1 MGRQAGAK
9 SCRQLTFKTKM
20 ASGKAAPALRQ
31 VKPLLSLDKHEA
43 RLRVLSLYK
52 AWHRQLPNILN
63 VRGTYESMPVTHK
76 ECRALIKSNFLKN
89 AHVKDIRV
97 IDMLVIKPQQDLREL
112 IEGWAQS
119 GHIMS
124 KFFQETR
131 TARPKDF
138 MSKFLSGRE

>member
-1 MGRQAGAK
+1 M
-9 SCRQLTFKTKM
+9 
-20 ASGKAAPALRQ
+20 
-31 VKPLLSLDKHEA
+31 LSLDKHEA

-97 IDMLVIKPQQDLREL
+97 IDMLVIKVIHTYTTFVCVEL
-112 IEGWAQS
+112 
-119 GHIMS
+119 
-124 KFFQETR
+124 K
-131 TARPKDF
+131 P
-138 MSKFLSGRE
+138 LN